1 MIKDNILKFVNKPV
15 ANILSSQTLY
25 EALFTTI
32 NMDLKYGDE
41 TYKIQSQE
49 IAKLII
55 KTQLEDGGFD
65 IGYNFSF
72 GKNMNKQHQK
82 ESTAPEILSI
92 YALIK
97 YYSVYQDDSVK
108 QAILKGINWVKNYS
122 YKIGN
127 NYWVI
132 PYAPCSYKEVHIT
145 NAITFTVATLAYY
158 MYVFKDE
165 SVKEMCDGMLLFMND
180 ELIKEG
186 QSGHWNYFDKKLMG
200 DPFYIKV
207 DNYHIAQQLFF
218 HQCIDQFYDN
228 EDNKEIIECVS
239 NYLKDKLNKSLA
251 VPYIEVKDKA
261 SSDIHTWGYCALLAC
276 SLYWNNQKLTNDIKN
291 FMYEKMWNK
300 RSYFYP
306 VIKRTGEIVED
317 CYYPRSDAWLLHAF
331 SEYILINGDVNIKEM
346 INTGLKNLNKCEYQ
360 GYENHVLTK
369 RKVFFNKTVIVVKK
383 LLKK

>member
-1 MIKDNILKFVNKPV
+1 MIKDSILKFVNKPV
-15 ANILSSQTLY
+15 PNILSSQTLY

-32 NMDLKYGDE
+32 NMDLKYHDE
-41 TYKIQSQE
+41 AYKIQSQD
-49 IAKLII
+49 IAKLIM

-72 GKNMNKQHQK
+72 GKNMNKQNHK
-82 ESTAPEILSI
+82 ESTTPEILSI

-97 YYSVYQDDSVK
+97 YYGVYQDESVK
-108 QAILKGINWVKNYS
+108 PAILNGISWIKKYS
-122 YKIGN
+122 YKIEN

-158 MYVFKDE
+158 MHVFKDE

-180 ELIKEG
+180 ELIKKDN
-186 QSGHWNYFDKKLMG
+186 SGYWNYFDKKLMN
-200 DPFYIKV
+200 DPYYIKV

-218 HQCIDQFYDN
+218 HLLIEEFYEN
-228 EDNKEIIECVS
+228 EDNNQIIECVS
-239 NYLKDKLNKSLA
+239 NYLKDKLNYSLA
-251 VPYIEVKDKA
+251 IPYIEVKDKA
-261 SSDIHTWGYCALLAC
+261 SSDIHTWGYCAILPC
-276 SLYWNNQKLTNDIKN
+276 SLFWNNPKLTKEIKN

-300 RSYFYP
+300 STYFYP
-306 VIKRTGEIVED
+306 VIKRTGQIVED

-331 SEYILINGDVNIKEM
+331 SEYLLINDDNNIKNM
-346 INTGLKNLNKCEYQ
+346 VDTGLNKLKECNYQ
-360 GYENHVLTK
+360 GYENHVLTT
-369 RKVFFNKTVIVVKK
+369 RKILFNKTVIFVKK